1 MKLTTRT
8 RLAARILL
16 ILIGSTLLAIPGCE
30 INGIRQ
36 VTERETTWAKMGTP
50 CRITDKRLIEISI
63 PDGID
68 PVTREKKWRLSTAAL
83 NGMVAIDEP
92 TLEYYQKQDKEELPA
107 LRKELAD
114 LKAKLALRTEFGAY
128 LPGNIPAIG
137 PIPSRSTGTHFEVS
151 Q

>member
-1 MKLTTRT
+1 MRLTTRT
-8 RLAARILL
+8 RLTA
-16 ILIGSTLLAIPGCE
+16 TLLLTLIVSTGCE

-63 PDGID
+63 PYTD
-68 PVTREKKWRLSTAAL
+68 EKKEKAWRPSTASL
-83 NGMVAIDEP
+83 EGMVAIDEP

-114 LKAKLALRTEFGAY
+114 LKARLALRTEFGGAAGTWL
-128 LPGNIPAIG
+128 LPVG
-137 PIPSRSTGTHFEVS
+137 RFEVS
-151 Q
+151 K